1 MESHRVKTVNT
12 DKRSRKRLKFA
23 SAREKSK
30 YATADIYRSY
40 KRKLGTTS
48 SSTSQR
54 EEAVHSNNNKLK
66 RQKRISST
74 SSSSKSS
81 TTTITSTTNDG
92 RTSIVRSS
100 SRKTKDKKE
109 EEDAA
114 EYDTIDDNNNLM
126 ETSLSSTTTTTTF
139 FSDELDIAFD
149 RNGSEIFQQFHRQIW
164 KLCRSLPE
172 ILHHSN
178 EIVDILLSYM
188 LSPYDAPGTPTPITA
203 DGTSTSSSKENDT
216 TKDDDDK
223 KKTKSSSSSSSSS
236 YSINHATMDILHLI
250 SVLARDLRHEIHP
263 YVHTKIVPRIIYDM
277 LNSPPPSATS
287 ATSTSKSSRS
297 QQQQKGEGEDQTET
311 QKQQQ
316 RQVIPLD
323 ITIVEAAFR
332 TISYLFKYDTTTT
345 STIASTKAAAAA
357 ASKEHQQEEEKG
369 NDATNIMEIMRK
381 YYGPTLVHRRDIVR
395 HLASETFAPV
405 IRNMKSDTSRQRH
418 LKRVLRALV
427 MSSTSTTSTTSP
439 VSSSTTMS
447 KTQVDAIDGIS
458 KLIFQIIKGV
468 RGKLHSKGIQ
478 TIRFLLEFLTQ
489 DKSVLVLDTTGSGNK
504 DNNNNNNNNKN
515 NNTAGHDMIYKVVSV
530 VLYQTCRHIDHGNFV
545 ILFNEI
551 LDVLDKN
558 IITKL
563 FPSSNNADS
572 PNGSAK
578 KEKTKSTKNSS
589 SSSSSAA
596 SDAAVVPLLDMMK
609 LLAQTLSSSSHVD
622 TLTHKSNE
630 NNINQLLNILEI
642 LCKKHMISTI
652 QSKSNNNNQG
662 NEDQG
667 ATLLSLFCDI
677 WVSIHRV
684 PKFDTYLQGFVSSIL
699 DTEMGNI
706 KKKENARVEYEGI
719 QKRALN
725 LSQNLLPY
733 LPQDMAAKSV
743 ATCLLSTAA
752 KIVEYDTDASLHIVF
767 TVASMRLQR
776 GSSSAS
782 DSTND
787 EDEHDDLFF
796 PENGAMCCISGP
808 EKDALLKACLLN
820 SDLDQLTRD
829 GINKLGLALR
839 CIPFIATIRQTKED
853 SKKALSYFKRMSKW
867 IVGVL
872 DGIPSCI
879 SKENENIKPIDLT
892 IVTALAL
899 ESLSRLALT
908 VSGAMKDVS
917 TVEKTLK
924 RTILIAEKFLF
935 SARDSIWAV
944 KSVAAFIEALQA
956 YKIPFSDNA
965 NQVFDGLAGNLRSS
979 SHFLRMR
986 TLQILASYPTKPFVT
1001 DHADLDLDGD
1011 LDEEPSATPG
1021 RDQVRSGPTG
1031 PCDILETLLQLE
1043 SVPITLA
1050 NERQLLSLVS
1060 RVEVLGRTGKLPVA
1074 YAEAAA
1080 NHMIG
1085 MLHVK
1090 FSPLWAASARALG
1103 ALAIGHEDSVWP
1115 TLEAQLA
1122 AVIERPPDQGLNE
1135 EVHSDTEQSSL
1146 DQHQLCINWE
1156 TSVGMDSTLFRN
1168 NVSPEVEGKVSRYH
1182 ATDGET
1188 VMESV
1193 WRVLE
1198 DNPQLLA
1205 KHSRVLVPVFIRFL
1219 HCQYYFFHSS
1229 DPDARELSLHEHVVG
1244 PLR

>member
-297 QQQQKGEGEDQTET
+297 QQQQQKGEGEDQTET

-478 TIRFLLEFLTQ
+478 IIRFLLEFLTQ
-489 DKSVLVLDTTGSGNK
+489 DKSVIVASDATSTGSNS
-504 DNNNNNNNNKN
+504 
-515 NNTAGHDMIYKVVSV
+515 NTAGHDMIYKIVSS
-530 VLYQTCRHIDHGNFV
+530 VLDQTCRHIDNSNYV
-545 ILFNEI
+545 ILLNEI

-558 IITKL
+558 IIPKL
-563 FPSSNNADS
+563 SPSSNTNDTS
-572 PNGSAK
+572 NGSSAK
-578 KEKTKSTKNSS
+578 KEKKTKSTKNSS
-589 SSSSSAA
+589 SSSAA
-596 SDAAVVPLLDMMK
+596 AAAAPDAAVVPLLDVMK
-609 LLAQTLSSSSHVD
+609 LLAQTLSSSNHLD
-622 TLTHKSNE
+622 TLTHKSN
-630 NNINQLLNILEI
+630 NKNISQLLNILEI
-642 LCKKHMISTI
+642 LCKRQMISMI
-652 QSKSNNNNQG
+652 QSSKSNDSSQG
-662 NEDQG
+662 NEDQVG
-667 ATLLSLFCDI
+667 TLLSLFCKI

-699 DTEMGNI
+699 DTDNMNNI
-706 KKKENARVEYEGI
+706 KKKKENASGEYERI

-725 LSQNLLPY
+725 LSQNLLPF
-733 LPQDMAAKSV
+733 LPHDMAAKSV
-743 ATCLLSTAA
+743 ATCLLVTAA
-752 KIVEYDTDASLHIVF
+752 KIVEYNNDVSLHIVF
-767 TVASMRLQR
+767 TVAAMRLQ
-776 GSSSAS
+776 GGASSTS
-782 DSTND
+782 DPTGD

-796 PENGAMCCISGP
+796 PENGSKCNISGP

-820 SDLDQLTRD
+820 IDLDQLTRD
-829 GINKLGLALR
+829 EINKLGLALR
-839 CIPFIATIRQTKED
+839 CIPFIAMIRREKED

-867 IVGVL
+867 IVRIL
-872 DGIPSCI
+872 DGIPSSA
-879 SKENENIKPIDLT
+879 SKKNDVDYIKPIDRT

-899 ESLSRLALT
+899 ESLSKLAT
-908 VSGAMKDVS
+908 TASGAMQDVS

-924 RTILIAEKFLF
+924 RTISIAEKFLF
-935 SARDSIWAV
+935 SDHDSILAV
-944 KSVAAFIEALQA
+944 KSVAAFVEALQA
-956 YKIPFSDNA
+956 FKIPFSDNS
-965 NQVFDGLAGNLRSS
+965 NQVFDGLVGNLRSS

-1021 RDQVRSGPTG
+1021 GDQVRSGPTG
-1031 PCDILETLLQLE
+1031 PCDILETLLHLE
-1043 SVPITLA
+1043 SVPIALA

-1085 MLHVK
+1085 MFHVK